1 MGILVHRQ
9 DRSFLSSRRVKLFL
23 AVFSVTAVVV
33 AMALLLAPQT
43 RGLLHSSAGS
53 GGVEKSSDGLQV
65 VAVFKDV
72 PSDDENAAAIAA
84 LKQQG
89 LIRGFE
95 DGSFK
100 PLDTIRREE
109 FIKLV
114 VAAKK
119 ADPHPVSNNHC
130 FKDVGAEWFARYV
143 CYAKRMG
150 WVQGYEGGRFGAG
163 ANITGVEALTIIT
176 RVFGVEINSM
186 VLLPD
191 RDLLRGQAAGLI
203 VRALNSSRSAR

>member
-1 MGILVHRQ
+1 MGILVRTQ
-9 DRSFLSSRRVKLFL
+9 VRPFIPSRRVKLFL
-23 AVFSVTAVVV
+23 AVFSLTAVVA
-33 AMALLLAPQT
+33 AMAMLLVAQT
-43 RGLLHSSAGS
+43 GDLFHFSAG
-53 GGVEKSSDGLQV
+53 GKEIEKSSDGMRAA
-65 VAVFKDV
+65 AVFKDV
-72 PSDDENAAAIAA
+72 PADDENAAAIAF
-84 LKQQG
+84 LKQEG

-95 DGSFK
+95 DGSYK

-130 FKDVGAEWFARYV
+130 FNDVGAEWFARYV

-150 WVQGYEGGRFGAG
+150 WVQGYEGGGFGAG
-163 ANITGVEALTIIT
+163 ENITGVEAMTIIT

-203 VRALNSSRSAR
+203 VRALNSARAAR

>member
-1 MGILVHRQ
+1 MGVLSHAQ
-9 DRSFLSSRRVKLFL
+9 NRSFIPSRRLKLFL
-23 AVFSVTAVVV
+23 TVFSVTASV
-33 AMALLLAPQT
+33 AAIVLLLSPRT
-43 RGLLHSSAGS
+43 GDLLHSSAA
-53 GGVEKSSDGLQV
+53 GGTGKSSGALPAA
-65 VAVFKDV
+65 AVFKDV
-72 PSDDENAAAIAA
+72 SPDDENAAAIGF
-84 LKQQG
+84 LKQKG
-89 LIRGFE
+89 LVKGFE

-119 ADPHPVSNNHC
+119 ADPHPVSNSHC
-130 FKDVGAEWFARYV
+130 FQDVGAEWFARYV

-150 WVQGYEGGRFGAG
+150 WVQGYEGGGFGAG
-163 ANITGVEALTIIT
+163 ENITGVEALTIIK
-176 RVFGVEINSM
+176 RVFDVEINSM

-203 VRALNSSRSAR
+203 VRALNSAGSAR